1 MTKRYEITDK
11 DIERVLLYLK
21 YHDPENATPE
31 KAISMLEDLRQGY
44 HEKAHNNPASLLE
57 LQKQLDKDRKK
68 IKPRL
73 SNPINPLQ

>member
-11 DIERVLLYLK
+11 DIESTLLYLK

-44 HEKAHNNPASLLE
+44 HEKAHNNPESLIE
-57 LQKQLDKDRKK
+57 LQKELDKNKQTP
-68 IKPRL
+68 KP
-73 SNPINPLQ
+73 ND

>member
-11 DIERVLLYLK
+11 DIESALLYLK

-44 HEKAHNNPASLLE
+44 HEKAHNSPESLIE
-57 LQKQLDKDRKK
+57 LQKELDKNKQHPK
-68 IKPRL
+68 
-73 SNPINPLQ
+73 SNE